1 MSNLELTDAQW
12 ASFAAEFCKGFTKEQ
27 LEDAHT
33 RDLSIQSGEGVHF
46 RQAWGDPVS
55 GCVFCLS
62 EGPSREAV
70 LKVHERAGHP
80 TDEIYELPIEVK

>member
-1 MSNLELTDAQW
+1 MHRYMDVHRDM
-12 ASFAAEFCKGFTKEQ
+12 KGFTKEQ

-33 RDLSIQSGEGVHF
+33 RDLSIQAGEGVHF